1 MLWYMKGGIFMK
13 KIRFTTYIPEELKKQ
28 LELLSKKTRVPQAQ
42 YVEEAIRDLLIKY
55 EEPRE

>member
-1 MLWYMKGGIFMK
+1 MKGGIFMK

-42 YVEEAIRDLLIKY
+42 YAEEAIRDLLIKY